1 MCLAKGLNVQKGR
14 FAACSQRTRLVIAW
28 LKSAPDVNKI
38 TSASS
43 GSMTQT
49 GPDQHRA
56 PKHSWAGRGWQRH
69 ISWKNWERVFFGNE
83 LKWNLIKRILSVMSN
98 LTGLIYWSPWICTFT
113 NDSYMLIPLRGE
125 TWCSPQLAGKI
136 CAYVGIWSWPKWAG
150 KKKSHVGQWNSTLCY
165 FCREERRIN

>member
-1 MCLAKGLNVQKGR
+1 MYKRRR

-49 GPDQHRA
+49 GSWSTPSSKTLVSRKRVATSHKLKKLRKSLFWQWTQMKSYKADFERDVWFNRPDIR
-56 PKHSWAGRGWQRH
+56 
-69 ISWKNWERVFFGNE
+69 
-83 LKWNLIKRILSVMSN
+83 
-98 LTGLIYWSPWICTFT
+98 SPWICKFT